1 MFNITVLLDVQANLP
16 ETSPYF
22 VCPKMALV
30 SSFFQM
36 FIVLGMYNFD
46 FKRSS
51 CKKIIHFNCYLFL
64 NISFQCSS
72 FQFFIIL
79 AKFMYW
85 LYFLCQFAWK
95 VNIAGEFFFLLCL
108 FSNNFFFLKI
118 MLNNPQPCRIIS
130 VHNGWTGCF
139 SCFFH
144 VFQSTIK
151 YTRFELRPLFY
162 TYTN

>member
-1 MFNITVLLDVQANLP
+1 MAVL
-16 ETSPYF
+16 
-22 VCPKMALV
+22 
-30 SSFFQM
+30 SSFLWL

-95 VNIAGEFFFLLCL
+95 VNIAGEFFFCFVYSATIFSSWKSCL
-108 FSNNFFFLKI
+108 ITRNLVESYLYTMVHLILMFFSQQFNVWFVTKNDIFLSLIAFKKVACNTA
-118 MLNNPQPCRIIS
+118 L
-130 VHNGWTGCF
+130 
-139 SCFFH
+139 
-144 VFQSTIK
+144 VFVT
-151 YTRFELRPLFY
+151 
-162 TYTN
+162 